1 MAASALLWLYLL
13 GRLMVAAP
21 VLNATL
27 WQRKHDSPSTG
38 GEPPAGPS
46 PSTGGEPAAGTDLV

>member
-1 MAASALLWLYLL
+1 MACPITAAYGALGIAASSLLWLYLL

-27 WQRKHDSPSTG
+27 FDRAGSTTQAR
-38 GEPPAGPS
+38 P
-46 PSTGGEPAAGTDLV
+46 T